1 MFADFWIAQLP
12 FLKELGARTLRGGGT
27 RADRHELTVDWLWYG
42 EMDGGILPGEAPAE
56 WQNHRNMVV
65 SIDFTKMMIS
75 GTDFLE
81 VPSIYIRLKGEM
93 LEMLINL
100 ASYATVA

>member
-1 MFADFWIAQLP
+1 
-12 FLKELGARTLRGGGT
+12 
-27 RADRHELTVDWLWYG
+27 
-42 EMDGGILPGEAPAE
+42 MDGGILPGEAPAE